1 MHVKSTKTYLI
12 QDTRYSCF
20 IIVIFLFL
28 AALALRLPSLTLNSF
43 WHDEL
48 YTVSFVLDSFIDKLR
63 ILFSDMHP
71 PTFNILVYVWS
82 LFWGKSELAMRIL
95 PALIGAITVPI
106 SFLIFRKCFDPFTA
120 FTIAILTLFLPS
132 HIYYSQELRMYSL
145 AFLAAVVAT
154 GTLFLYLEN
163 TTRRN
168 TLALAAACG
177 ALFAIHYVS
186 IFYIVTI
193 YFLAV
198 VGIDDSLRA
207 KLKMALN
214 LGLPTFAF
222 MLLNIP
228 HFLYKRLTMTSFWPD
243 PVSLDKVTGTV
254 LHLFKGDNILATIF
268 LFPIIVAVCFV
279 FFSKKISLTLK
290 IKKLVILSFLPL
302 AGVVFVSLI
311 SPNITILIH
320 RIILIFAPA
329 IIVLAAVGTSCLP
342 NKKLSIT
349 LLLLYSTVS
358 LWWLYNSSYYTVPTK
373 SDFRGVSKEIS
384 MIEKKHGKILLISL
398 DGSGMWRH
406 KYYFEMF
413 GVKSMLFEISE
424 ETTDTALLG
433 HIRKEVMRNKPS
445 KIVLFST
452 HVLHRKDVIEIFD
465 KHFTK
470 ERERI
475 YTGWG
480 RNTCLMIYSVP

>member
-1 MHVKSTKTYLI
+1 
-12 QDTRYSCF
+12 
-20 IIVIFLFL
+20 
-28 AALALRLPSLTLNSF
+28 
-43 WHDEL
+43 
-48 YTVSFVLDSFIDKLR
+48 
-63 ILFSDMHP
+63 
-71 PTFNILVYVWS
+71 
-82 LFWGKSELAMRIL
+82 
-95 PALIGAITVPI
+95 
-106 SFLIFRKCFDPFTA
+106 
-120 FTIAILTLFLPS
+120 
-132 HIYYSQELRMYSL
+132 
-145 AFLAAVVAT
+145 
-154 GTLFLYLEN
+154 
-163 TTRRN
+163 
-168 TLALAAACG
+168 
-177 ALFAIHYVS
+177 
-186 IFYIVTI
+186 
-193 YFLAV
+193 
-198 VGIDDSLRA
+198 
-207 KLKMALN
+207 
-214 LGLPTFAF
+214 
-222 MLLNIP
+222 
-228 HFLYKRLTMTSFWPD
+228 MTSFWPD

-268 LFPIIVAVCFV
+268 LFPIIVAVCFT
-279 FFSKKISLTLK
+279 FFGKKIGLSLK

-424 ETTDTALLG
+424 ETTDMALLG